1 MRPYSGIGVLRLSA
15 LGPIEPVPLYDD
27 PGIGRCCK
35 LEIQIVRDLNNW
47 LFGVDQGIFLLVT
60 ARKGRW
66 LEIER
71 DDAGRTGWIMPERR
85 WIYQPWEQFLKGKMV
100 VFLPNSPKKMIQVF
114 PGIGANTG
122 KPVSITQTMRIIQ
135 ARGDWAYILLN
146 QNSAGWIRWRDNDG
160 RLLIGFDTPEAKQI
174 D

>member
-1 MRPYSGIGVLRLSA
+1 MRYVQLTIIILLFFSFNLVDAAPKMRPYSGIGVLRLSA

-35 LEIQIVRDLNNW
+35 LEIQIVKDLNNW

-71 DDAGRTGWIMPERR
+71 DDAGRTGWIMPERFC
-85 WIYQPWEQFLKGKMV
+85 WLQPARADGWRLNGTMQAEQAGSCRNVVGSISPGSSFLKGKWW
-100 VFLPNSPKKMIQVF
+100 FFYPTALKK
-114 PGIGANTG
+114 
-122 KPVSITQTMRIIQ
+122 
-135 ARGDWAYILLN
+135 
-146 QNSAGWIRWRDNDG
+146 
-160 RLLIGFDTPEAKQI
+160 
-174 D
+174 

>member
-1 MRPYSGIGVLRLSA
+1 
-15 LGPIEPVPLYDD
+15 
-27 PGIGRCCK
+27 
-35 LEIQIVRDLNNW
+35 
-47 LFGVDQGIFLLVT
+47 
-60 ARKGRW
+60 
-66 LEIER
+66 
-71 DDAGRTGWIMPERR
+71 
-85 WIYQPWEQFLKGKMV
+85 
-100 VFLPNSPKKMIQVF
+100 MIQVF